1 MGQGRG
7 FGRGGVLIPH
17 SLLVEERLKT
27 FMELPWVLPAAV
39 LMEITDE
46 DLDNL
51 ATATK
56 DEYWGVLNAIVR
68 RIQEKEAS

>member
-1 MGQGRG
+1 M
-7 FGRGGVLIPH
+7 IPH

-51 ATATK
+51 AAVTK
-56 DEYWGVLNAIVR
+56 DEYWGVLNGIVG
-68 RIQEKEAS
+68 RIQETDGKRGVADGGEEPR